1 MSEHLPLYAALA
13 ASGSGL
19 AWVLRQAVILTRKV
33 AVLETKA
40 DHMRDLKKEV
50 KEIHTLLHS
59 SNERLVRL
67 ETKIDGMN
75 GNGKKA

>member
-1 MSEHLPLYAALA
+1 MYAALA

-33 AVLETKA
+33 AVLENRA
-40 DHMRDLKKEV
+40 DHMTELKKEV
-50 KEIHTLLHS
+50 KEIHDLLHTN
-59 SNERLVRL
+59 NERLVRV

-75 GNGKKA
+75 GHSKKG